1 MATANL
7 RRLLVS
13 NHPQKKQINNSKKS
27 IVKNSLLATL
37 GLFFYSFG
45 VYLEIQANIGVAPW
59 DALNLGMVNTFGIM
73 YGTAN
78 IIVSFIVLAIDI
90 LLRER
95 IGIGMILDALLV
107 GKFVDLF
114 NWLNL
119 IPKQQNPIISISL
132 LIVGMFITGF
142 SQYLYMKASLGCGP
156 RDSLLVGLCR
166 LMNKL
171 PIGAVSVGIMATVT
185 LAGWLLGG
193 PIGLGTLLCAFLT
206 GPIMQFTFK
215 LVRFNATDVEHQ
227 DIITSIKIISKKN
240 S

>member
-1 MATANL
+1 MNKS
-7 RRLLVS
+7 R
-13 NHPQKKQINNSKKS
+13 KS
-27 IVKNSLLATL
+27 ILLNSVLATV
-37 GLFFYSFG
+37 GLFCYSFG

-59 DALNLGMVNTFGIM
+59 DALNLGMVNTFGMM

-95 IGIGMILDALLV
+95 IGIGMILDAILV
-107 GKFVDLF
+107 GKFVDLL
-114 NWLNL
+114 NWLDL
-119 IPKQQNPIISISL
+119 IPKQQNPIIGVPL

-156 RDSLLVGLCR
+156 RDSLLVGLAR
-166 LMNKL
+166 FMKKL
-171 PIGAVSVGIMATVT
+171 PIGAVSVAIMATVT

-206 GPIMQFTFK
+206 GPIMQLAFK
-215 LVRFNATDVEHQ
+215 IVKFNATAVEHQ
-227 DIITSIKIISKKN
+227 DLITSFKIFSKNK
-240 S
+240 SI

>member
-1 MATANL
+1 MAK
-7 RRLLVS
+7 S
-13 NHPQKKQINNSKKS
+13 HQQKSMNNSKRS
-27 IVKNSLLATL
+27 ILISSLLATF
-37 GLFFYSFG
+37 GLFCFSFG

-59 DALNLGMVNTFGIM
+59 DALNLGMSNTFGMM

-119 IPKQQNPIISISL
+119 VPKQQNPIMSISL
-132 LIVGMFITGF
+132 LIVGMVITGF

-156 RDSLLVGLCR
+156 RDSLLVGLSR
-166 LMNKL
+166 QVKKI
-171 PIGAVSVGIMATVT
+171 PIGIISVCIMATVT
-185 LAGWLLGG
+185 FIGWLLGG

-206 GPIMQFTFK
+206 GPIMQLAFK
-215 LVRFNATDVEHQ
+215 IVSFDATAVEHQ
-227 DIITSIKIISKKN
+227 DLITSFKVFSKKN
-240 S
+240 HY